1 LFSEE
6 AFTENRRGNMTC
18 KILGISG
25 SPVKR
30 GNVETFLTR
39 AVEGLPGR
47 DIDRE
52 IIHLSALKIKDCRH
66 CNFCLTKQTEGKY
79 CSIKDDAQ
87 AVFEKAEQ
95 ADIIVLATPVYFM
108 RPSAAMAAFVDRL
121 RVFVFGNLTAG
132 RMRNK
137 IGVSMAVSWLRHGG
151 LELTH
156 LANITTFLTLEMI
169 PASVHKGVSP
179 LGASALASEGGSGE
193 FDRHVR
199 LGIENDEAGLQSA
212 RLLMRRAVELARLM
226 ARK

>member
-1 LFSEE
+1 M
-6 AFTENRRGNMTC
+6 AC

-25 SPVKR
+25 SPVKQ

-39 AVEGLPGR
+39 AVEGLPSR
-47 DIDRE
+47 DINRE
-52 IIHLSALKIKDCRH
+52 IIHLSGLKIKDCLH
-66 CNFCLTKQTEGKY
+66 CNFCLTKQTQRKY

-87 AVFEKAEQ
+87 SVFEKAEQ

-108 RPSAAMAAFVDRL
+108 RASARMAALVDRL

-132 RMRNK
+132 RLRNK

-151 LELTH
+151 VELTH
-156 LANITTFLTLEMI
+156 LNNITTFLTLEMI
-169 PASVHKGVSP
+169 PVSVHKGVSP
-179 LGASALASEGGSGE
+179 LGASALASTDGSGA
-193 FDRHVR
+193 FDRRVR

-212 RLLMRRAVELARLM
+212 RLLMRRAVDVAGRM

>member
-1 LFSEE
+1 
-6 AFTENRRGNMTC
+6 MTC

-25 SPVKR
+25 SPVKQ

-39 AVEGLPGR
+39 AVRGLPGK
-47 DIDRE
+47 DIQAD
-52 IIHLSALKIKDCRH
+52 IIHLSGLKIQDCLH
-66 CNFCLTKQTEGKY
+66 CNFCLTKQKEGKY

-87 AVFEKAEQ
+87 EIFEKAEQ
-95 ADIIVLATPVYFM
+95 ADILVLATPVYFM
-108 RPSAAMAAFVDRL
+108 RPSARMAAMVDRL

-156 LANITTFLTLEMI
+156 MANITTFLTLEMI
-169 PASVHKGVSP
+169 PASIHKGASP
-179 LGASALASEGGSGE
+179 LGASAVAGPDGE
-193 FDRHVR
+193 LLQHVR
-199 LGIENDEAGLQSA
+199 LGIESDEAGLQSA
-212 RLLMRRAVELARLM
+212 RLLMRRAVELARRM